1 PEDEYLEDH
10 LAGKN
15 LDKIVAAQYD
25 LVCNGHEAGGG
36 SIRAH
41 KPEVL
46 KATFKNMGY
55 SDEEIQEG
63 IGHMLEAFEVGTP
76 PHGGIAL
83 GLDRIAMLLAGET
96 SIKEVIAF
104 PMSSTGRTSVMDA
117 PAKLDKK
124 QLDELSL
131 KVIEKK

>member
-1 PEDEYLEDH
+1 
-10 LAGKN
+10 
-15 LDKIVAAQYD
+15 
-25 LVCNGHEAGGG
+25 AGGG

-46 KATFKNMGY
+46 RATFKNMGY
-55 SDEEIQEG
+55 SDEQIKAS

-83 GLDRIAMLLAGET
+83 GLDRLAMILAQET

-104 PMSSTGRTSVMDA
+104 PMNSSGKTAIMDA
-117 PAKLDKK
+117 PAEVEQL
-124 QLDELSL
+124 QLDELGI
-131 KVIEKK
+131 KVIGKKE